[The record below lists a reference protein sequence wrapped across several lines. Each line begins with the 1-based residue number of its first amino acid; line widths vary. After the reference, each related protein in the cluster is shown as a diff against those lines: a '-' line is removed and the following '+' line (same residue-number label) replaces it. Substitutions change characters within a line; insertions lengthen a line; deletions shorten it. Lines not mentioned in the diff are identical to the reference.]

1 MYFQSH
7 ENVCLALVKKR
18 YKCKIQQ
25 KGTFYKASRYTS
37 HSYVTCRKRGK
48 HVWISFRS
56 LKKVDTNALI
66 ADLNRTPCNILDTY
80 SNDLDEIL
88 NTWIKLVLDVV
99 DTHAPMKKKGVKS
112 PDKPSWLMKGIQE
125 AITHRGHLK
134 KTTRSW
140 KNSKSFFFNTTR
152 TKNVHMVNKAKS
164 VAIKNELEENKK
176 SSRLWWKAFTN
187 LDQLL
192 IQTIFVRYLFFQL
205 FLSCL
210 KDTYALI

>member
-37 HSYVTCRKRGK
+37 HSYVTCRKSGK

-80 SNDLDEIL
+80 SNDPDEIL

-99 DTHAPMKKKGVKS
+99 DTHAQMKKKGVKS
-112 PDKPSWLMKGIQE
+112 PDKPSSLMNEIQE
-125 AITHRGHLK
+125 AIKHRGHLK

-140 KNSKSFFFNTTR
+140 KHSKSFFFKVTRPSFLGGVPSYFEAFWYPHLYFYRKSNT
-152 TKNVHMVNKAKS
+152 
-164 VAIKNELEENKK
+164 
-176 SSRLWWKAFTN
+176 
-187 LDQLL
+187 
-192 IQTIFVRYLFFQL
+192 
-205 FLSCL
+205 
-210 KDTYALI
+210 

>member
-1 MYFQSH
+1 MLKPLREKMRVQAFNTIDGVLGRGWA
-7 ENVCLALVKKR
+7 NVLSVARECLFGACEKALQVQ
-18 YKCKIQQ
+18 IQQ

-37 HSYVTCRKRGK
+37 HSYVTCRKSGK

-112 PDKPSWLMKGIQE
+112 PDKPCWLMNEIQE
-125 AITHRGHLK
+125 AIKHSDHLK
-134 KTTRSW
+134 KTTR
-140 KNSKSFFFNTTR
+140 
-152 TKNVHMVNKAKS
+152 
-164 VAIKNELEENKK
+164 
-176 SSRLWWKAFTN
+176 
-187 LDQLL
+187 
-192 IQTIFVRYLFFQL
+192 
-205 FLSCL
+205 
-210 KDTYALI
+210 